1 MLTMQQTGSMGKLG
15 ACFLVWRRWL
25 ARGYAR
31 HGLSLKQYYL
41 LRHLDRV
48 EYLYPAHISDMLFCD
63 RPTATVVIRNMEK
76 AGWAARTRDPENG
89 KRFRVVLTPRG
100 REKHEAARSD
110 HQRPE
115 SHFDP
120 LACFDTE
127 EKAIFDALLTKLAKH
142 LEELPPG

>member
-1 MLTMQQTGSMGKLG
+1 MEQTGSMGKLG
-15 ACFLVWRRWL
+15 TCFLVWRRWL

-48 EYLYPAHISDMLFCD
+48 EYLHPADIADMLFCD

-76 AGWAARTRDPENG
+76 AGWVVRTRDPENG

-100 REKHEAARSD
+100 REKYVTARSD
-110 HQRPE
+110 PQRPE
-115 SHFDP
+115 NLFDP
-120 LACFDTE
+120 LACFDAE
-127 EKAIFDALLTKLAKH
+127 ERAAFDALLGKLEKH
-142 LEELPPG
+142 LADLPT